1 MSALDS
7 DRRRDLRASVLLG
20 IVCLL
25 ACSANCRGAGSGDS
39 PPAEVDGATKATGSA
54 DLLAA
59 AARLASTRVKADQ
72 QAAGYW
78 LTQFTAAARFDAPH
92 PEMNTFLTAMMI
104 DLLDPVAASSGLEA
118 NLAGARA
125 HLRDQIEADGL
136 VRFHGRPDA
145 PTIGTL
151 GCRITP
157 DADDTA
163 LAWRIAA
170 ANLELRPR
178 ALAVLDG
185 YRTREGLYR
194 TWLAPRERYECI
206 DPGSDPNPADA
217 GIQMHVYLFLE
228 QADPSAARALCRALP
243 AALAQDRHWVY
254 YARAPLVPLLRLD
267 DLRRAG
273 CPLRPPP
280 AMLSTTVEGQE
291 IWLAIARALAAA
303 DASSDASRVELL
315 RTVAADD
322 FALVRR
328 SPPLL
333 YHNDLTASV
342 SRYYWSEDFGYAL
355 WLRLYLATARGARV
369 AERG

>member
-1 MSALDS
+1 
-7 DRRRDLRASVLLG
+7 
-20 IVCLL
+20 
-25 ACSANCRGAGSGDS
+25 
-39 PPAEVDGATKATGSA
+39 
-54 DLLAA
+54 
-59 AARLASTRVKADQ
+59 
-72 QAAGYW
+72 
-78 LTQFTAAARFDAPH
+78 
-92 PEMNTFLTAMMI
+92 
-104 DLLDPVAASSGLEA
+104 
-118 NLAGARA
+118 
-125 HLRDQIEADGL
+125 
-136 VRFHGRPDA
+136 
-145 PTIGTL
+145 
-151 GCRITP
+151 
-157 DADDTA
+157 
-163 LAWRIAA
+163 
-170 ANLELRPR
+170 
-178 ALAVLDG
+178 
-185 YRTREGLYR
+185 
-194 TWLAPRERYECI
+194 
-206 DPGSDPNPADA
+206 
-217 GIQMHVYLFLE
+217 
-228 QADPSAARALCRALP
+228 
-243 AALAQDRHWVY
+243 VY